1 MGRAAIGTAFRED
14 KTARKVTLS
23 KRKKGL
29 YKKSQEL
36 AQLCGVEIAIIC
48 VGPYSK
54 PSIFVASPAGE
65 REDIEAVSRVCQA
78 YSDAMAGKGPGV
90 AMKEPSP
97 LTTELIQLRGH
108 CASLQQEVATLR
120 AHENKPESA
129 RTEEIR
135 RLRLLCSS
143 LQQEV
148 ASLGGQSEVQQPDAE
163 TAELAMAADRLAV
176 FASAQPID

>member
-1 MGRAAIGTAFRED
+1 MCIRDR
-14 KTARKVTLS
+14 
-23 KRKKGL
+23 